1 MKNLFLLVFVLL
13 LATGS
18 SDAQIFKR
26 NTLKKTEKELF
37 GKSRG
42 NKKQAKVKEPRSV
55 LKAKRKQDARQLKIK
70 KDYAKS
76 VKATQKRSY
85 EIQSTEVKA
94 RMRQN
99 KKDLVARDKNKKRKT
114 RSTTKKAGKKY
125 K

>member
-1 MKNLFLLVFVLL
+1 MKNLFLLLFVLL
-13 LATGS
+13 IATGS
-18 SDAQIFKR
+18 SEAQIFKR

-55 LKAKRKQDARQLKIK
+55 SKAKRKQEANQEKIHK
-70 KDYAKS
+70 EYLKS
-76 VKATQKRSY
+76 VKTTQKRSY
-85 EIQSTEVKA
+85 EIQSSEVKA

-99 KKDLVARDKNKKRKT
+99 KKDIASRDKNKKRKT
-114 RSTTKKAGKKY
+114 RSTTKKGRKKY

>member
-13 LATGS
+13 IATGS
-18 SDAQIFKR
+18 SEAQIFKR

-42 NKKQAKVKEPRSV
+42 NKKQAKVKEPRSIS
-55 LKAKRKQDARQLKIK
+55 KAKRKQEANQQKIK
-70 KDYAKS
+70 KEYLKS
-76 VKATQKRSY
+76 VKTTQKRSY
-85 EIQSTEVKA
+85 EIQSSEVKA

-99 KKDLVARDKNKKRKT
+99 KKDIASRDKNKKRKT
-114 RSTTKKAGKKY
+114 RSTTKKGRKKY

>member
-1 MKNLFLLVFVLL
+1 MKNLFLLVFVLV

-26 NTLKKTEKELF
+26 NTLNKTEKELF

-42 NKKQAKVKEPRSV
+42 NKKKVKVKEPRSV
-55 LKAKRKQDARQLKIK
+55 SKAKRKQEANQQKIK

-76 VKATQKRSY
+76 VKATQQRSY
-85 EIQSTEVKA
+85 EIQSPEVKA
-94 RMRQN
+94 RMKQN
-99 KKDLVARDKNKKRKT
+99 KKDITSRDKNKKRKT
-114 RSTTKKAGKKY
+114 RSATKKAGRKY

>member
-1 MKNLFLLVFVLL
+1 MKNLFLFALVLL

-26 NTLKKTEKELF
+26 NTLKKNEKELF
-37 GKSRG
+37 GKSHG

-55 LKAKRKQDARQLKIK
+55 LKAKRKQEAKQKKLK
-70 KDYAKS
+70 KDWAES
-76 VKATQKRSY
+76 VKETQKRSY
-85 EIQSTEVKA
+85 EIQSPEVKA

-99 KKDLVARDKNKKRKT
+99 KKDIAARDKTKKRKT
-114 RSTTKKAGKKY
+114 RSGTKSAGKKY